1 MESLSLQVE
10 GRVLVATLPSPR
22 AFGGAVSLLSNL
34 LRKVPPMVE
43 RHPQLSLL
51 VLRSGSPGAPLFGR
65 GDDLLVAEAGLL
77 PRWEK
82 LVGNFRELKLGLVAC
97 VEAPF
102 HMVSTSCMFTRPRRP
117 IHPEPFA
124 GTRRSRGNERG
135 ALAGVQLGM
144 AILLACDF
152 RLASPSASFVA
163 MYAHRSACALHV
175 PPDICS
181 LHVAGH
187 HTGHHAGHQQTDER
201 RTSV

>member
-51 VLRSGSPGAPLFGR
+51 VLRSASPGAPLFGR
-65 GDDLLVAEAGLL
+65 GDDLLVADAGLL

-102 HMVSTSCMFTRPRRP
+102 HMVSAPLRRP

-124 GTRRSRGNERG
+124 GARRSRETLSGVDWLG
-135 ALAGVQLGM
+135 SAAG
-144 AILLACDF
+144 D
-152 RLASPSASFVA
+152 
-163 MYAHRSACALHV
+163 
-175 PPDICS
+175 
-181 LHVAGH
+181 
-187 HTGHHAGHQQTDER
+187 GHHAG
-201 RTSV
+201 V